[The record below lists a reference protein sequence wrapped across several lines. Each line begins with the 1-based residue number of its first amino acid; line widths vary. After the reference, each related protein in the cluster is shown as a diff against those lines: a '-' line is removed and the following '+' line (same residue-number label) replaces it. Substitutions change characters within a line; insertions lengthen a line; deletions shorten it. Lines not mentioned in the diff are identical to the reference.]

1 MAGRSR
7 PKDGVASLAYVQAI
21 HVFLHGPAAKQDVDA
36 RDKRGHDEKSVEPTS
51 MPAATAG
58 PEIERLIQLL
68 ARLPGLGPR
77 SARRAALHLIKKREQ
92 LMAPLAAALSVAI
105 DKIEVCRICGNI
117 DTVNPCTVCTDPRR
131 DPSVIVVVADVADL
145 WALERAHAINA
156 RYHVLGGT
164 LSPLDGVGPDDLTID
179 ALVTRAHDSAVK
191 EIILALNAT
200 VDGQT
205 TAHYVTD
212 LLVDAN
218 VAVTR
223 LAHGVPVGG
232 ELDYLDEG
240 TLSAAI
246 RSRTPF

>member
-1 MAGRSR
+1 M
-7 PKDGVASLAYVQAI
+7 
-21 HVFLHGPAAKQDVDA
+21 
-36 RDKRGHDEKSVEPTS
+36 PT
-51 MPAATAG
+51 AVAG

-77 SARRAALHLIKKREQ
+77 SARRAALQLIKRREQ
-92 LMAPLAAALSVAI
+92 LMSPLATALQVAL
-105 DKIEVCRICGNI
+105 DKIQVCRTCGNI
-117 DTVNPCTVCTDPRR
+117 DTQSPCTVCTDPRR
-131 DPSVIVVVADVADL
+131 DPAVIVVVADVADL

-164 LSPLDGVGPDDLTID
+164 LSPLDGVGPQDLTID
-179 ALVTRAHDSAVK
+179 ALVTRAHAADVK

-205 TAHYVTD
+205 TAHYITD
-212 LLVDAN
+212 LLADAN
-218 VAVTR
+218 VTVTR

-240 TLSAAI
+240 TLAAAI

>member
-1 MAGRSR
+1 MAS
-7 PKDGVASLAYVQAI
+7 
-21 HVFLHGPAAKQDVDA
+21 
-36 RDKRGHDEKSVEPTS
+36 TS
-51 MPAATAG
+51 G

-92 LMAPLAAALSVAI
+92 LLGPLADAIRVAN
-105 DKIEVCRICGNI
+105 ERVVVCSTCGNV
-117 DTVNPCTVCTDPRR
+117 DTSDPCTLCRDPRR
-131 DPSVIVVVADVADL
+131 DDAVLVLVEDVADL
-145 WALERAHAINA
+145 WALERAQVING

-164 LSPLDGVGPDDLTID
+164 LSALDGVGPKDLNLD
-179 ALVTRAHDSAVK
+179 KLVARVADGGVK
-191 EIILALNAT
+191 EVILALNAT

-212 LLVDAN
+212 LLSHLSVK
-218 VAVTR
+218 VTR

-240 TLSAAI
+240 TLAAAF
-246 RSRTPF
+246 RQRTTL